1 MTRVKRGVTAHARHK
16 KILKNSKG
24 YYGARSRSYRSAFQ
38 SFIKS
43 GQYAYRDRK
52 NKKRTLRR
60 LWICRINA
68 SARKYGMSYSVFM
81 HKIKQSSIYLD
92 RKILS
97 EIAIYDTKVFTN
109 LCEKIKNSS

>member
-16 KILKNSKG
+16 KILKKSKG

-38 SFIKS
+38 AFIKS

-68 SARKYGMSYSVFM
+68 CARKHGISYSLFM
-81 HKIKQSSIYLD
+81 YKIKQLSIYLD
-92 RKILS
+92 RKMLS
-97 EIAIYDTKVFTN
+97 EIAIYDEKAFTN
-109 LCEKIKNSS
+109 LYEKIKNLS